1 MLTHSKKIQLFVN
14 ADWRL
19 QKGLQ
24 LLRRPRTM
32 KSMGQFL
39 IHIEKG
45 ELTLSWHLVIHFL
58 CSHILLQFC
67 TPVGGNIM
75 FYPGS
80 RLQRNWPRFSYSVD
94 QLNSWLNSTAEELHN
109 M

>member
-1 MLTHSKKIQLFVN
+1 VN
-14 ADWRL
+14 ADLRL

-24 LLRRPRTM
+24 LLRRTRTM

-45 ELTLSWHLVIHFL
+45 ELTLSWHLVIQFL
-58 CSHILLQFC
+58 CFHILLQLC

>member
-1 MLTHSKKIQLFVN
+1 MLACIKFIQLFVN

-32 KSMGQFL
+32 KSEGQFL

-45 ELTLSWHLVIHFL
+45 ELTLFWHLVIHFL

-67 TPVGGNIM
+67 TTVGGNTM

-94 QLNSWLNSTAEELHN
+94 QLNSWLYSTAEELHS